1 MTGKTVSDLSAAEL
15 GEQLVSY
22 ADDIEKHRQRARHAP
37 AVMREAAR
45 RLAPATLAAAE
56 RRSKDPEKPSER
68 SKG

>member
-15 GEQLVSY
+15 GEQLLSY
-22 ADDIEKHRQRARHAP
+22 ADDIERQRQRARHAP

-56 RRSKDPEKPSER
+56 RRLKEASER